1 MRITVETLA
10 DLVFPCQCSSCD
22 AWDQTWLC
30 PSCESQLTILS
41 PSARHDLRSYS
52 GLRAITEYSG
62 VVKDILH
69 RAKYEDQPWRLVR
82 FTSAIVKRVTDSN
95 WLDGIDLVIP
105 MPGDP
110 WRTWKRGYNP
120 ARIIGNEIARLANRP
135 LSHPKGFTRRGSKPQ
150 QSLSMDERSNRYA
163 DELFTVNPALLPVS
177 NHRKCLLVDDIG
189 TTGATIRAAAGA
201 LTASGF
207 SVEAMVLSVGL

>member
-1 MRITVETLA
+1 MRITVDALA

-52 GLRAITEYSG
+52 GLGALTEYSG

-82 FTSAIVKRVTDSN
+82 FTSAIVKRVSDSN
-95 WLDGIDLVIP
+95 WLDGIDLIIP

-120 ARIIGNEIARLANRP
+120 ARIIANEIATMANVP
-135 LSHPKGFTRRGSKPQ
+135 LSHPKAFTRRGSKPQ
-150 QSLSMDERSNRYA
+150 QSLSMDERSTRYA
-163 DELFTVNPALLPVS
+163 DEVFTVNKMHLSIPT
-177 NHRKCLLVDDIG
+177 NRKCLLVDDIG
-189 TTGATIRAAAGA
+189 TTGATLRAAAGA
-201 LTASGF
+201 LAASGF

>member
-1 MRITVETLA
+1 M
-10 DLVFPCQCSSCD
+10 
-22 AWDQTWLC
+22 
-30 PSCESQLTILS
+30 
-41 PSARHDLRSYS
+41 
-52 GLRAITEYSG
+52 
-62 VVKDILH
+62 VKDILH

-82 FTSAIVKRVTDSN
+82 FTSAVVKQIRDSN
-95 WLDGIDLVIP
+95 WLDDIDLIIP

-120 ARIIGNEIARLANRP
+120 ARIIANEIATLADRP

-163 DELFTVNPALLPVS
+163 DELFTVNPALLPIS

-201 LTASGF
+201 LAASGF

>member
-1 MRITVETLA
+1 MRITVDTLA

-30 PSCESQLTILS
+30 PSCNSQLTILS

-52 GLRAITEYSG
+52 GLGALTEYSG

-82 FTSAIVKRVTDSN
+82 FTSAIVKQVTDSN
-95 WLDGIDLVIP
+95 WLDGIDLIIP

-120 ARIIGNEIARLANRP
+120 ARIIANEIATITNVP
-135 LSHPKGFTRRGSKPQ
+135 ISHPKAFTRRGSKPQ

-163 DELFTVNPALLPVS
+163 DEVFTVNTLRLGIPT
-177 NHRKCLLVDDIG
+177 NRKCLLVDDIG
-189 TTGATIRAAAGA
+189 TTGATLRAAAGA
-201 LTASGF
+201 LAASGF